1 VGVVADLTRDIFYL
15 ADAGDAGVVVLQGPD
30 ARIAPL
36 FSSRSRAAA
45 FAGEAPAG
53 VRVARAPAGD
63 PRAREELLLA
73 CLGNGAEVLALDPAP
88 GGERPARPASV
99 RLALAAVRSHR
110 VALACL

>member
-1 VGVVADLTRDIFYL
+1 MSVVADLTRDVFYL
-15 ADAGDAGVVVLQGPD
+15 ADAGEAGVVVVEGPD

-36 FSSRSRAAA
+36 FSSRRSAAA

-73 CLGNGAEVLALDPAP
+73 CLESGAEVLALDPAP
-88 GGERPARPASV
+88 DSERPARPASV